1 MERETEAYEGSPE
14 TEGVLGAATPC
25 GQRRQGERAF
35 HDMLVRCNVASRNPT
50 LGSGTFTG
58 SGAGEQ
64 PEFGPVL
71 QPQMPQRLQSTRSAN
86 L

>member
-1 MERETEAYEGSPE
+1 MTFRAEAPTFLDPADQYVFGN
-14 TEGVLGAATPC
+14 A
-25 GQRRQGERAF
+25 
-35 HDMLVRCNVASRNPT
+35 HASRNPT

-58 SGAGEQ
+58 SGAGEW